1 MLSTLLGNTYG
12 SYSGTSMVMPHV
24 ADVPR
29 GRCRG
34 PHKEPEHRTGRRADQ
49 VDAPELRRQEDQSGR
64 QGPHG
69 GWLNAARHR
78 TVSDGVAG
86 QLPAGSRVRPVFGST
101 VREMTPTVAATVRD
115 RRTNLAKGGDR
126 RYVDGSQENT
136 SSYSSATDR
145 LHYRSSRLYDDRHAV
160 RIVAPEASGNRVD
173 ECWNVVIRMAARGT
187 TGTDGDLSRP
197 FLMPSERASY
207 GVRDEGDRGERMVRL
222 PLNRG
227 FLAGLC
233 ATAASVRGGW

>member
-1 MLSTLLGNTYG
+1 MS
-12 SYSGTSMVMPHV
+12 HV
-24 ADVPR
+24 ADVAVLIKSQNIALDGAQIKSTLLSSVDKKTNQD
-29 GRCRG
+29 GRVL
-34 PHKEPEHRTGRRADQ
+34 T
-49 VDAPELRRQEDQSGR
+49 
-64 QGPHG
+64 G

-145 LHYRSSRLYDDRHAV
+145 LHYRSSRLYDDRRAV

-173 ECWNVVIRMAARGT
+173 ECWNVVIRSGWAARGT

-207 GVRDEGDRGERMVRL
+207 GVRDEGDRGGV
-222 PLNRG
+222 
-227 FLAGLC
+227 
-233 ATAASVRGGW
+233 W